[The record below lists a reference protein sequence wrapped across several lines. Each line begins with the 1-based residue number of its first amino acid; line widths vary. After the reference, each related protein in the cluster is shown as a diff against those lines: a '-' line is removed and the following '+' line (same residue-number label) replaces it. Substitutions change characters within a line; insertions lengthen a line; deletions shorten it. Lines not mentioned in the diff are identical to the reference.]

1 MTRYI
6 NFDDHDRY
14 GHARPGTEPRSWRD
28 RWTIAG
34 PTYIFDIYHLED
46 HMAASG
52 QKLLVGFRA
61 TDNRFGVS
69 RATLGKLADKLG
81 LNETQVIHYAL
92 SQLATAELP
101 AYEPDDGPLTQRE
114 IRAIQK
120 LAGGRRG
127 KSVRS
132 SLF

>member
-1 MTRYI
+1 
-6 NFDDHDRY
+6 
-14 GHARPGTEPRSWRD
+14 
-28 RWTIAG
+28 
-34 PTYIFDIYHLED
+34 
-46 HMAASG
+46 MAASA
-52 QKLLVGFRA
+52 QKLLVGFRE
-61 TDNRFGVS
+61 TDNRFGVT

-92 SQLATAELP
+92 SQLASAELP

>member
-1 MTRYI
+1 MS
-6 NFDDHDRY
+6 
-14 GHARPGTEPRSWRD
+14 EPD
-28 RWTIAG
+28 VAKT
-34 PTYIFDIYHLED
+34 PDP
-46 HMAASG
+46 
-52 QKLLVGFRA
+52 
-61 TDNRFGVS
+61 
-69 RATLGKLADKLG
+69 LG

-92 SQLATAELP
+92 SQLASAELP

-120 LAGGRRG
+120 LAGDRRG